1 MNKENRST
9 WSLVWVL
16 AKTDFRLRYQGSVLG
31 FLWALL
37 KPLAL
42 FAVLLV
48 VFSTFFSA
56 EVPFYPLQLLTALL
70 LWMFFAEGTM
80 LGLTSM
86 QSKAHVLKK
95 IFFPRHVVVLAAVL
109 QAFLTF
115 ITHLLILFVVIA
127 FSSFDVG
134 LFHVLGF
141 FLICFL
147 VLLLTLTFSIWTA
160 PLYIR
165 FRDLHQIWD
174 VLLLV
179 GFYTAPILFPMAAMS
194 ESVQRWLYLNPM
206 TSLVM
211 EAKSVLFLGEWAD
224 STALLRYAFILFIV
238 LLFGIFFFQR
248 SQARAVELL

>member
-1 MNKENRST
+1 MM
-9 WSLVWVL
+9 SLVWIL

-42 FAVLLV
+42 FVVLLV

-70 LWMFFAEGTM
+70 LWMFFSEGTM

-86 QSKAHVLKK
+86 QSKSHVLKK
-95 IFFPRHVVVLAAVL
+95 IAFPRYIVVLAAVL
-109 QAFLTF
+109 QALLTF
-115 ITHLLILFVVIA
+115 VTHLLILFVVIA
-127 FSSFDVG
+127 FSAFEVG
-134 LFHVLGF
+134 IFQVFGF
-141 FLICFL
+141 FCICFL
-147 VLLLTLTFSIWTA
+147 VFLLTLTFSLWAA

-179 GFYTAPILFPMAAMS
+179 GFYTAPILFPMTAMS
-194 ESVQRWLYLNPM
+194 ESVQKWLYLNPM

-211 EAKSVLFLGEWAD
+211 EAKSVLFLGEWTDGA
-224 STALLRYAFILFIV
+224 ALIRYVFVLFIV
-238 LLFGIFFFQR
+238 LLLGLFFFQR